1 MSNHDTH
8 DTERAG
14 YFLPEDDRTRLTK
27 LRDHMEFLS
36 RLAEPRTYDE
46 EQDDPPEVSHGD
58 LATCLAMLAEQAELV
73 LEAMAWRP
81 RPDAPSKARV
91 ATATDECAAP
101 SDAPADDPEANP
113 YATPYATRESSAR
126 AADVPEAYVFGVTID
141 QADALDR
148 LVQTLMAHGDV
159 LASGHEDDLADAT
172 VPTLGLAI
180 SEGAD
185 AVRDILEQVQDQLI
199 EHSAKPH
206 RGVRED
212 RPAYGVASP
221 ARVSEPLALH

>member
-1 MSNHDTH
+1 MSNHETNDTQ
-8 DTERAG
+8 RAG
-14 YFLPEDDRTRLTK
+14 YFLPEDDRTRLAK

-36 RLAEPRTYDE
+36 RLAQPRTRE
-46 EQDDPPEVSHGD
+46 EELDDPPEVGHGE

-73 LEAMAWRP
+73 LEAMKWRP
-81 RPDAPSKARV
+81 RSQWLAEADASAPAVEVSEETPAASEAPPYAMKG
-91 ATATDECAAP
+91 ATATP
-101 SDAPADDPEANP
+101 PVG
-113 YATPYATRESSAR
+113 
-126 AADVPEAYVFGVTID
+126 AADVPEGYVFGVTID

-185 AVRDILEQVQDQLI
+185 AVREILDRVQDQLI
-199 EHSAKPH
+199 PRAAKAQG
-206 RGVRED
+206 RVRED
-212 RPAYGVASP
+212 HPVYGVVPQPAPRPA
-221 ARVSEPLALH
+221 LH

>member
-14 YFLPEDDRTRLTK
+14 YFLPEDDRTRLAK

-36 RLAEPRTYDE
+36 RLAEPRTRDE
-46 EQDDPPEVSHGD
+46 ELDDPPEVSHGE

-81 RPDAPSKARV
+81 RPDAPSKPRA
-91 ATATDECAAP
+91 ATATNDAAAP
-101 SDAPADDPEANP
+101 PSEPADDPEATP
-113 YATPYATRESSAR
+113 YATPYATTDSPAR
-126 AADVPEAYVFGVTID
+126 AIDIPEAYVFGVTID

-185 AVRDILEQVQDQLI
+185 AVREILEQVQDQLI
-199 EHSAKPH
+199 ERSAKSH
-206 RGVRED
+206 SGVRED

-221 ARVSEPLALH
+221 ARVSEQLALH

>member
-1 MSNHDTH
+1 MSNRESNHDD
-8 DTERAG
+8 DTQRAG

-46 EQDDPPEVSHGD
+46 EQDDPPEVSHGE

-81 RPDAPSKARV
+81 SPSARPERR
-91 ATATDECAAP
+91 TATE
-101 SDAPADDPEANP
+101 ADDPAIDPDETQHARQEAAAAHP
-113 YATPYATRESSAR
+113 TP
-126 AADVPEAYVFGVTID
+126 AASVPEGYVFGVTMD

-148 LVQTLMAHGDV
+148 LVQMLMAHGDV
-159 LASGHEDDLADAT
+159 IASGHEDDLADDT
-172 VPTLGLAI
+172 VPALGLAI

-185 AVRDILEQVQDQLI
+185 AVREILDQVQEQLI
-199 EHSAKPH
+199 QPATTS
-206 RGVRED
+206 RCSVREE
-212 RPAYGVASP
+212 RAAYG
-221 ARVSEPLALH
+221 PLPKQATRLSLH

>member
-36 RLAEPRTYDE
+36 RLAQPRTYDE

-81 RPDAPSKARV
+81 RPDAPSKTRA
-91 ATATDECAAP
+91 AAPTNACAAA
-101 SDAPADDPEANP
+101 SDDPEANP

-126 AADVPEAYVFGVTID
+126 AADVPEAYVFGVTMD

-199 EHSAKPH
+199 ERSAKPH
-206 RGVRED
+206 SGVRED

>member
-1 MSNHDTH
+1 MSNRESN

-46 EQDDPPEVSHGD
+46 EQDDPPEVSHGE

-81 RPDAPSKARV
+81 SPNARPRTRTAAEADEPAIDPDA
-91 ATATDECAAP
+91 TQEAAQP
-101 SDAPADDPEANP
+101 
-113 YATPYATRESSAR
+113 TH
-126 AADVPEAYVFGVTID
+126 AASVPEGYVFGVTMD

-148 LVQTLMAHGDV
+148 LVQMLMAHGDV
-159 LASGHEDDLADAT
+159 IASGHEDDLADDT
-172 VPTLGLAI
+172 VPALGLAI

-185 AVRDILEQVQDQLI
+185 AVREILDQVQDQLI
-199 EHSAKPH
+199 QPATTS
-206 RGVRED
+206 RCSVREE
-212 RPAYGVASP
+212 RAAYGPVPKQATRLS
-221 ARVSEPLALH
+221 LH

>member
-1 MSNHDTH
+1 MSNR
-8 DTERAG
+8 ESNESQRAG
-14 YFLPEDDRTRLTK
+14 YFLPEDDRTRLAK

-46 EQDDPPEVSHGD
+46 EQDDPPEVSHGE

-81 RPDAPSKARV
+81 SQGKQPDTR
-91 ATATDECAAP
+91 AAVP
-101 SDAPADDPEANP
+101 ETEAPAESAGELEARP
-113 YATPYATRESSAR
+113 YATQDAASVPPANT
-126 AADVPEAYVFGVTID
+126 ADVPEAYVFGVTID

-172 VPTLGLAI
+172 VPVLGLAI

-185 AVRDILEQVQDQLI
+185 AVRDILDRVQDQRI
-199 EHSAKPH
+199 PRAAKAQG
-206 RGVRED
+206 GVRED
-212 RPAYGVASP
+212 RPVYGAMPQPATHAS
-221 ARVSEPLALH
+221 LH

>member
-1 MSNHDTH
+1 MSNRESN

-36 RLAEPRTYDE
+36 RLAQPRTYDE

-81 RPDAPSKARV
+81 SPNARPKTR
-91 ATATDECAAP
+91 TAAE
-101 SDAPADDPEANP
+101 ADDPAIDPDEAQHTRQEASAAQP
-113 YATPYATRESSAR
+113 TP
-126 AADVPEAYVFGVTID
+126 AASVPEAYVFGVTID

-148 LVQTLMAHGDV
+148 LVQMLMAHGDV
-159 LASGHEDDLADAT
+159 IASGHEDDLADDT
-172 VPTLGLAI
+172 VPALGLAI

-185 AVRDILEQVQDQLI
+185 AVREILDQVQEQLI
-199 EHSAKPH
+199 QPATTS
-206 RGVRED
+206 RCSVREE
-212 RPAYGVASP
+212 RAVYGPVPKQATRLS
-221 ARVSEPLALH
+221 LH

>member
-1 MSNHDTH
+1 MSNHETNDTQ
-8 DTERAG
+8 RAG
-14 YFLPEDDRTRLTK
+14 YFVPEDDRTRLAK

-36 RLAEPRTYDE
+36 RLAQPRTRDE
-46 EQDDPPEVSHGD
+46 ELDDPPEVSHNE

-81 RPDAPSKARV
+81 RSHWLAEADASAPAAEVAETPAAPDAPPYAAQA
-91 ATATDECAAP
+91 ATASP
-101 SDAPADDPEANP
+101 SAG
-113 YATPYATRESSAR
+113 S
-126 AADVPEAYVFGVTID
+126 ADVPESYVFGVTID

-185 AVRDILEQVQDQLI
+185 AVREILDRVQDQLI
-199 EHSAKPH
+199 ERAGKP
-206 RGVRED
+206 RGGVRED
-212 RPAYGVASP
+212 TPVYGAVPPAPAPVRPA
-221 ARVSEPLALH
+221 LH